1 MYVRK
6 VGAAWEVFAPA
17 KLNLYLE
24 VLGRREDGFH
34 EVETLMAPI
43 RLYDRLQWRSSEA
56 NNEVGFTLVYDP
68 STSPDLRAA
77 APIDEK
83 NLVSRA
89 IELLARSAGIEPTG
103 HITLTKRIPVQ
114 SGLGGG
120 SSDAAAALVLAN
132 AAWRLNYSRA
142 RLTAIAA
149 ELGSDAPFFL
159 AGQSAICRGR
169 GERIESIKS
178 LPKLDVVLVAP
189 PAGLSTATMFNALDA
204 QKPAWTDKFESRRKI
219 DSLVSR
225 LKSGSLS
232 AAAQWMTNRF
242 QAVAAPLCPRIEKLG
257 TAFASC
263 GCHAHL
269 LTGSGSAYFG
279 VMRSARHARR
289 AVGTLRAANLGTVFA
304 SATCR

>member
-6 VGAAWEVFAPA
+6 VGAAWEIFAPA

-24 VLGRREDGFH
+24 VLGRRGDGFH
-34 EVETLMAPI
+34 ELETLMAPI
-43 RLYDRLQWRSSEA
+43 RLYDLLQWRCSEA
-56 NNEVGFTLVYDP
+56 DNQVGFSVAYDP
-68 STSPDLRAA
+68 STSPGLRAA

-89 IELLARSAGIEPTG
+89 IKLLARAAGVEPTG
-103 HITLTKRIPVQ
+103 HLTLTKRIPVQ

-132 AAWRLNYSRA
+132 AAWKLNYSGS
-142 RLTAIAA
+142 RLASIAA
-149 ELGSDAPFFL
+149 GLGSDVPFFL
-159 AGQSAICRGR
+159 AGQSAVCRGR
-169 GERIESIKS
+169 GERIEAIES
-178 LPKLDVVLVAP
+178 LPKLEIVVVVP
-189 PAGLSTATMFNALDA
+189 PVGLSTATMFSALDA
-204 QKPAWTDKFESRRKI
+204 QKPAWTDKIESRRKI
-219 DSLVSR
+219 ESLVSR
-225 LKSGSLS
+225 LTLGSLS
-232 AAAQWMTNRF
+232 TAAQWMTNRL
-242 QAVAAPLCPRIEKLG
+242 QAVAASLCPWIEKLG

-289 AVGTLRAANLGTVFA
+289 AVGVLRAANLGTVFA

>member
-6 VGAAWEVFAPA
+6 VGKAWEVFAPA

-34 EVETLMAPI
+34 ELETLMAPI
-43 RLYDRLQWRSSEA
+43 RLFDRLRYCPSEA
-56 NNEVGFTLVYDP
+56 EDGFSLIFDP
-68 STSPDLRAA
+68 STSPDLRIA
-77 APIDEK
+77 APIDEQ

-89 IELLARSAGIEPTG
+89 IRLLAGASGSAPTG
-103 HITLTKRIPVQ
+103 HFTLTKRIPVQ

-132 AAWRLNYSRA
+132 AAWKLNYSGA
-142 RLTAIAA
+142 RLAEIAA
-149 ELGSDAPFFL
+149 ELGSDVPFFL

-169 GERIESIKS
+169 GERIEAIKP
-178 LPKLDVVLVAP
+178 LPKLDVVVVAP
-189 PAGLSTATMFNALDA
+189 PAGLSTATIFKALDA
-204 QKPAWTDKFESRRKI
+204 QKSAWAGKFESRRKI
-219 DSLVSR
+219 ESLVSR
-225 LKSGSLS
+225 LNSGSLS
-232 AAAQWMTNRF
+232 AASRWMANRL
-242 QAVAAPLCPRIEKLG
+242 QSVASTLCPWIEKLG
-257 TAFASC
+257 TAFANF
-263 GCHAHL
+263 GCYAHL

-289 AVGTLRAANLGTVFA
+289 AVGILKAANLGTVFA